1 MFDRGWKSSICVK
14 FMINNLMIGIAL
26 KTPRQIICAYEY
38 VYKTLRKNNDHID
51 NSTIGIW
58 QIEDDV

>member
-1 MFDRGWKSSICVK
+1 
-14 FMINNLMIGIAL
+14 MINNLMIGIAL